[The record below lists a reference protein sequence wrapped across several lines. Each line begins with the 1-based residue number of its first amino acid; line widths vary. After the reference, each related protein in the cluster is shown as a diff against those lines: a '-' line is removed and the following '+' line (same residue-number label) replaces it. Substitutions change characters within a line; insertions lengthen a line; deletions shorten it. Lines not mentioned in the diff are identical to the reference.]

1 MIITLGF
8 GLNIMTFHTKRN
20 DRQNYN
26 AEKFGLR
33 LFSFNLKSIHYI
45 DPQMNSSVNVVSCIP
60 IVNRI
65 STMMKMLLCDWCAFC
80 IESSNGENVKLFH
93 SCLSSKHKL
102 VNDRACITLH
112 YIYIYKYSYKKV
124 DKPVLLMIVIC
135 SIYKNIF
142 KYSFLAWYFIVI
154 LMTII
159 AFA

>member
-8 GLNIMTFHTKRN
+8 GLDIMTFYTKRN

-45 DPQMNSSVNVVSCIP
+45 DPQLKSSVNVVSCIP

-65 STMMKMLLCDWCAFC
+65 SRMMKMLLCDWCAFC

-102 VNDRACITLH
+102 INDRACSTLH
-112 YIYIYKYSYKKV
+112 CIYIYKYSYKKV
-124 DKPVLLMIVIC
+124 DIPLVLMIVVC

-142 KYSFLAWYFIVI
+142 HIRS
-154 LMTII
+154 
-159 AFA
+159 